1 MHLDHKV
8 YQRLREGDMEA
19 FRQIFDAFSGRI
31 YTVALRIL
39 KEEQMADEVVQD
51 TFIKLWQSRE
61 DVDPTKDLW
70 PFLFVMAKRICFNEL
85 RALRY
90 DSKAQKELLRR
101 MNHLQEDHRMALR
114 EMEQLLKDS
123 VVKLPPRQQQ
133 VWIMS
138 REEGKSHQEIA
149 EELGIS
155 PNTVKNNI
163 VQTLKTLRDVFRKA
177 DYLYLPLFFF
187 FL

>member
-1 MHLDHKV
+1 
-8 YQRLREGDMEA
+8 
-19 FRQIFDAFSGRI
+19 
-31 YTVALRIL
+31 
-39 KEEQMADEVVQD
+39 
-51 TFIKLWQSRE
+51 
-61 DVDPTKDLW
+61 
-70 PFLFVMAKRICFNEL
+70 
-85 RALRY
+85 
-90 DSKAQKELLRR
+90 
-101 MNHLQEDHRMALR
+101 MALR

-177 DYLYLPLFFF
+177 DYLYLSLFFF